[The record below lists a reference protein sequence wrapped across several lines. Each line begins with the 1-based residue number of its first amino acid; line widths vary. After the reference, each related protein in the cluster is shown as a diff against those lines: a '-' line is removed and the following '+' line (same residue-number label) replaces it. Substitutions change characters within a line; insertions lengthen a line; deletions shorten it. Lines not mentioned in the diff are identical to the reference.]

1 MFMLNK
7 TKQVTSIYCSQYS
20 IACSPTAFTSD
31 PGFDYFLEGGYKE
44 NFLKTIRIF
53 QDLVAWGIAANLT
66 TKTTLKMRG
75 ERKHVHV
82 YTSEDLV
89 RVWEQFS

>member
-1 MFMLNK
+1 M
-7 TKQVTSIYCSQYS
+7 SIYCSQYS
-20 IACSPTAFTSD
+20 IACSSTAFTSD
-31 PGFDYFLEGGYKE
+31 PGFDYFLKGGYKE

-66 TKTTLKMRG
+66 TKTTLKRKEG
-75 ERKHVHV
+75 ERKHAHV

-89 RVWEQFS
+89 RVWELLSS